1 MTGTRDTAAAAAR
14 ADDSAARALER
25 VTVSPEASSPD
36 RSGSGRR
43 TSPTL
48 EDVAAAAGVSRS
60 TASRAINGGARVS
73 PDALAAVE
81 AAVLRLG
88 FSPNRAARTLVT
100 HRADSVALVVPEP
113 DERVTGDPF
122 FAAAIQGLSQALA
135 DTDLQLVL
143 LMARVGDTAER
154 TIRYLRL
161 GYVDGVVVVSH
172 HRSDEIERA
181 LLAASLP
188 SVFVGRPWNMPDRF
202 SYVDTDNERGG
213 EVATDHLLTRGRRRV
228 GTVAGPPDMTSSL
241 DRLSGWRTALTK
253 RGLPVDAFEHADFT
267 TPGGLAATERLLD
280 RHPDLDAIFVASD
293 LMAVGALAVLKARG
307 LAVPSDVAIVGY
319 DDAAVAAATDPP
331 LTTVVNPIAEMARTA
346 GVILL
351 ERMAGDPEPVPP
363 TMFAPELI
371 IRSSS

>member
-1 MTGTRDTAAAAAR
+1 MTDTRDAAADAAR
-14 ADDSAARALER
+14 GDASAGPAMAEATVTTGPLADPLG
-25 VTVSPEASSPD
+25 P
-36 RSGSGRR
+36 GRR
-43 TSPTL
+43 ASPTL

-60 TASRAINGGARVS
+60 TASRAINGGSRVS
-73 PDALAAVE
+73 ADALAAVE

-122 FAAAIQGLSQALA
+122 FAAAIQGLSQALG

-143 LMARVGDTAER
+143 LMARVGDSAER

-181 LLAASLP
+181 LVAASLP

-213 EVATDHLLTRGRRRV
+213 EIATEHLLARGRRRV
-228 GTVAGPPDMTSSL
+228 GTVAGPPDMTSAQ
-241 DRLSGWRTALTK
+241 DRLAGWRSALTE
-253 RGLPVDAFEHADFT
+253 RGLPVDACEHGDFT

-293 LMAVGALAVLKARG
+293 QMAVGALAVLKTRG
-307 LAVPSDVAIVGY
+307 LAVPSDIAVVGY

-331 LTTVVNPIAEMARTA
+331 LTTVVNPNVEMARTA

-351 ERMAGDPEPVPP
+351 ERMSGDRAPVPP

-371 IRSSS
+371 VRLSS

>member
-1 MTGTRDTAAAAAR
+1 VTTLSTAPLALSTAPS
-14 ADDSAARALER
+14 ADPP
-25 VTVSPEASSPD
+25 V
-36 RSGSGRR
+36 SGRR
-43 TSPTL
+43 ASPTL

-60 TASRAINGGARVS
+60 TASRAINGGSRVS
-73 PDALAAVE
+73 ADALAAVE

-88 FSPNRAARTLVT
+88 FSPNRAARNLVT

-122 FAAAIQGLSQALA
+122 FAAAIRGLSQAMG

-143 LMARVGDTAER
+143 LMARVGDSAER

-202 SYVDTDNERGG
+202 SYVDTDNERGA
-213 EVATDHLLTRGRRRV
+213 EVATEHLLSRGRRRV
-228 GTVAGPPDMTSSL
+228 GTVAGPPDMTSAQ
-241 DRLSGWRTALTK
+241 DRLAGCRSALTK
-253 RGLPVDAFEHADFT
+253 RGLPADAYEHGDFT

-280 RHPDLDAIFVASD
+280 KNPDLDAIFVASD

-307 LAVPSDVAIVGY
+307 LAVPADVAVVGY

-331 LTTVVNPIAEMARTA
+331 LTTVVNPIVDMARTA

-351 ERMAGDPEPVPP
+351 ERMSGDRAPVPP
-363 TMFAPELI
+363 TMFAPELVV
-371 IRSSS
+371 RLSS